1 MAKGGGMRTISEV
14 KEKMEK
20 SINIANEV
28 CTAKMSPG
36 YSLATAIA
44 IVATKIYDEIKDL
57 SE

>member
-1 MAKGGGMRTISEV
+1 MRTISEV